1 LTVSWL
7 QIFEDATKL
16 FSTSEVP
23 LIVDAVPILEDI
35 ADSLQAVC
43 DDEDDE
49 LPNVVQVAAQAALL
63 LTHKYLLLSAD
74 CELYQIAI
82 GWLLFHL
89 CLELCLFFV
98 LF

>member
-23 LIVDAVPILEDI
+23 LIVDAVPILEENG
-35 ADSLQAVC
+35 DSLQAVC

-49 LPNVVQVAAQAALL
+49 LPNVVRVAAQAALL
-63 LTHKYLLLSAD
+63 LTHKYSLLSAD
-74 CELYQIAI
+74 CKLYQIAI
-82 GWLLFHL
+82 GWLF
-89 CLELCLFFV
+89 LEFCLFFV